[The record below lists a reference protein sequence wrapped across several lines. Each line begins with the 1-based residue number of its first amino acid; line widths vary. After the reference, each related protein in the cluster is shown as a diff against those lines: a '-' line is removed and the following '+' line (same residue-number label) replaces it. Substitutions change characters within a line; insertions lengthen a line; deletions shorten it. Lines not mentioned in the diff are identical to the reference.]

1 MFAGPFDRLKEY
13 APYRRSPKRKLKWPF
28 WIRVA
33 DPRFEGRRALTRHR
47 GESPVHRKSAGKSSP
62 KGQGRELHSRRQL
75 TKSGGGIPPRVKEPV
90 EN

>member
-1 MFAGPFDRLKEY
+1 MFAGLLFSAGR
-13 APYRRSPKRKLKWPF
+13 F
-28 WIRVA
+28 WARVA
-33 DPRFEGRRALTRHR
+33 GSRFEGRRALTRHR

-90 EN
+90 QIEGTRSAHCVRTVGV